1 MAIIKIQMESK
12 LTLLLLLICSLT
24 AVHNLHMKTPA
35 QHLQD
40 ETQAQIDALV
50 AQQTQFEATFKK
62 LLDNVTNVE
71 KSVQATDST
80 DEKIQILENAIISE
94 RESVFELSKT
104 IIPPFNV
111 SRQSCEKMT
120 DQQKVELLDELQKAR
135 EQVNQLKNISQTM
148 PSCDELDQV
157 KRDID
162 KELFFLDSIESII
175 YTNCSMNI
183 VMSPTIWQTN
193 IYAPNWILG
202 NMTIDDLIEQYYQRS
217 IRYDNVTNCHIDKP
231 FFDGKQCI
239 VC

>member
-1 MAIIKIQMESK
+1 M
-12 LTLLLLLICSLT
+12 TLLLLLICSLT

>member
-35 QHLQD
+35 EHLQD

>member
-1 MAIIKIQMESK
+1 MESK